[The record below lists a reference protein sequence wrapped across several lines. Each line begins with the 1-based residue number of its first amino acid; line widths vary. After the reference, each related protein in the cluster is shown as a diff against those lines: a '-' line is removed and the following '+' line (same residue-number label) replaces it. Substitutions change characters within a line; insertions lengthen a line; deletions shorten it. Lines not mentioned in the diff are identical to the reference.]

1 MTMQT
6 DKLISML
13 ATNAEPVAPG
23 AVRRRLAVVLVAG
36 GAGAF
41 VLMLAWL
48 GIRPDL
54 AEAAREPMFW
64 VKLALPAALLVTAL
78 VAAARLAR
86 PGVRTG
92 HAAEA
97 LLVPVGAIWAL
108 AAASL
113 ASVPG
118 EQRMALL
125 LGDTWASCPFNIA
138 ALSVPAFLAAFWAM
152 RGLAPTRPAA
162 AGAFSGL
169 LAGAV
174 GATAYCLHCPE
185 MAPPFLGTWYL
196 LGMAIPAAAGAIAG
210 PRLLRW

>member
-1 MTMQT
+1 MET
-6 DKLISML
+6 DKLITML
-13 ATNAEPVAPG
+13 ATNAQPVAPG
-23 AVRRRLAVVLVAG
+23 AVRRRHAAAVAAG

-48 GIRPDL
+48 GVRPDL
-54 AEAAREPMFW
+54 AEVAREPMFW
-64 VKLALPAALLVTAL
+64 VKLALPVALLAVAL
-78 VAAARLAR
+78 VAATRLSR
-86 PGVRTG
+86 PGVRAG
-92 HAAEA
+92 LAVEA
-97 LLVPVGAIWAL
+97 LLVPVGGIWAL
-108 AAASL
+108 AIASL
-113 ASVPG
+113 AAASPQERVTLVFG
-118 EQRMALL
+118 E
-125 LGDTWASCPFNIA
+125 TWAQCPLNIV

-152 RGLAPTRPAA
+152 RGLAPTQPAA

-196 LGMAIPAAAGAIAG
+196 LGMAIPAAAGALAG

>member
-1 MTMQT
+1 MRT

-23 AVRRRLAVVLVAG
+23 AARRRHAAALAAG
-36 GAGAF
+36 GAAAF
-41 VLMLAWL
+41 LLMLAWL
-48 GIRPDL
+48 GMRPDL
-54 AEAAREPMFW
+54 AQAAREPMFW
-64 VKLALPAALLVTAL
+64 VKLALPVALLAVAL
-78 VAAARLAR
+78 VAATRLSR
-86 PGVRTG
+86 PGVRAG
-92 HAAEA
+92 LAVEA
-97 LLVPVGAIWAL
+97 LLLPVAGIWAL
-108 AAASL
+108 AIASL
-113 ASVPG
+113 AAAPPEERVALVFG
-118 EQRMALL
+118 E
-125 LGDTWASCPFNIA
+125 TWAQCPLNIA

-152 RGLAPTRPAA
+152 RGLAPTQPVA

-174 GATAYCLHCPE
+174 GAAAYCLHCPE